1 MDGPRV
7 GVHGVGT
14 PSDDVS
20 ERLAASERKLEAL
33 ARLAQTIAVGDDI
46 QTVLS
51 GVASTFAEALG
62 FPECNIYEYSP
73 TSGTFRVIADY
84 DADDRRP
91 VSDWLGTVCSQ
102 EEVGVG
108 TQALASGEPV
118 IIASLD
124 DPQLGAAERA
134 LMQRFGENSMLMIPM
149 NYAGRQVGVIELCE
163 RDPTRVISEEEV
175 SIAQAMG
182 NHAVTA
188 IENAKSLGSLR
199 AFHMN
204 SLRTLASALKAKDP
218 YTHGHAS
225 RVAAYAVFLCR
236 ELDID
241 EELTS
246 ELEKACYLHDIGK
259 IGITDR
265 ILQKRGRLNME
276 ERALMQSHPTI
287 SASIIEPLFSPE
299 VIEAVRHHHE
309 SWDGNGYPD
318 GLQGEDIPLLARL
331 MHVVDSY
338 DAMSYSRPYARAR
351 SYERAIE
358 ELQRGAGTQFDPQL
372 VPPLLRVLERM
383 AEVQGRATAV
393 AEEVA
398 ALIDGDEHARL
409 VGRFQE
415 ESPTY
420 KEMIETLRRV
430 RAQHP
435 EVRYITTA
443 ALREDGARFVLDAE
457 EDPELCSHIGDE
469 YPYAYD
475 TPLLTQQWFGRL
487 DSGDLYATWFAG
499 EENVLYVD
507 EWGMWVTGAAT
518 IRNRRGVPV
527 AVVNVDVPAVEM
539 ASLDSSV
546 HRVFNMESDESAT
559 QLATTRVLSITDE
572 LTGLYNHSFFQEQLD
587 QELRLAAEDNHAV
600 CVLLIDVDGLRSI
613 NEHRGFTYGDIM
625 LHGIGQAIVARLRP
639 YEVAARYGCGGAEFA
654 VVFGD
659 RELGDSAEFAESLR
673 RQLVVVLTEA
683 GESATVSIGVAA
695 CPDHAHD
702 RATLLEAAH
711 TALREAKA
719 QGKNRVVVAS

>member
-20 ERLAASERKLEAL
+20 SRLAASERKLEAL
-33 ARLAQTIAVGDDI
+33 ARLAQAIAMGDDV
-46 QTVLS
+46 QTVLA
-51 GVASTFAEALG
+51 GVASTFAETLG
-62 FPECNIYEYSP
+62 FPECNIYEYRQASR
-73 TSGTFRVIADY
+73 TFRVLADH
-84 DADDRRP
+84 DEDDPRP

-102 EEVGVG
+102 EEVGAG
-108 TQALASGEPV
+108 ARALISGEPIV
-118 IIASLD
+118 VASPD
-124 DPQLGAAERA
+124 DPALDAAERA
-134 LMQRFGENSMLMIPM
+134 LMQRFGEHVMLMVPM
-149 NYAGRQVGVIELCE
+149 FYGGRQVGVIELCD
-163 RDPTRVISEEEV
+163 RDPARVVSEEEV
-175 SIAQAMG
+175 SVAQAMA
-182 NHAVTA
+182 NHAVAA

-236 ELDID
+236 ELGID
-241 EELTS
+241 EELTA
-246 ELEKACYLHDIGK
+246 ELEQACYLHDIGK

-287 SASIIEPLFSPE
+287 SAAIIEPLFSPE
-299 VIEAVRHHHE
+299 VVEAVRHHHE
-309 SWDGNGYPD
+309 SWDGGGYPD
-318 GLQGEDIPLLARL
+318 GLHGEDIPLLARL

-338 DAMSYSRPYARAR
+338 DAMSYSRPYARAM
-351 SYERAIE
+351 SYERAVE
-358 ELQRGAGTQFDPQL
+358 ELQGGAGTQFDPEL
-372 VPPLLRVLERM
+372 VPALLLVLERM
-383 AEVQGRATAV
+383 AEVQRRASAV

-415 ESPTY
+415 ESPIY

-443 ALREDGARFVLDAE
+443 VLRGDGARFVLDAE

-487 DSGDLYATWFAG
+487 EDGDLYATWFAG

-507 EWGMWVTGAAT
+507 EWGMWVTGAAA
-518 IRNRRGVPV
+518 IRNRRGAPV

-546 HRVFNMESDESAT
+546 HDVFTSESEETAM
-559 QLATTRVLSITDE
+559 QLATSRVLSITDE

-600 CVLLIDVDGLRSI
+600 CVLLIDVDGFHSI
-613 NEHRGFTYGDIM
+613 NERKGFGYGDIM
-625 LHGIGQAIVARLRP
+625 LHGIGQAILATLRP

-654 VVFGD
+654 IVFGD
-659 RELGDSAEFAESLR
+659 RELDDAADFAESLR
-673 RQLVVVLTEA
+673 RRLVVGLTEA

-702 RATLLEAAH
+702 RATLLEVAH
-711 TALREAKA
+711 AALREAKE
-719 QGKNRVVVAS
+719 QGKNRVIVAS